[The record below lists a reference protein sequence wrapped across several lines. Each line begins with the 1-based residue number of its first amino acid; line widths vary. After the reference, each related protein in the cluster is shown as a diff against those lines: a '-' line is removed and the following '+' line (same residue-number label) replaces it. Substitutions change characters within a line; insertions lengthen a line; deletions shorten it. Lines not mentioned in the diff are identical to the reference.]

1 MEFET
6 LKTIEKE
13 INDNYNEIVVLIEK
27 SNKIV
32 DNLGKIRLLK
42 EIANNYKKENSHV
55 INE

>member
-13 INDNYNEIVVLIEK
+13 INDNYNEIDVLIEK

-42 EIANNYKKENSHV
+42 EIANNCKKDNLHV